1 MKIAISGKG
10 GTGKTTVAALLARA
24 LVSADKRVLAVDADP
39 DANLAM
45 ALGCPDPRPVTPLAQ
60 RRDLVEQR
68 TGADGG
74 GYFKLNPRV
83 DDLPDELAVD
93 IGGVKLLVMGGVH
106 QGGAGC
112 VCPESTLV
120 RSLVTYAML
129 AMDQAL
135 VLDMEAGLEHLGR
148 GTARAVD
155 HLLVVVEPGR
165 RSVETARQVQKLA
178 GDLGLES
185 LWALG
190 NRVRSDE
197 DRAFLQQQLG
207 ELRFL
212 GFLPFD
218 DRILASDRAGR
229 PPWEQAPDLLDVAA
243 GWLARLA
250 ADSPLEDPAQVG

>member
-1 MKIAISGKG
+1 MRPYHVGDSLITVVG
-10 GTGKTTVAALLARA
+10 GRGRIKLQVTDTIEQGGGGCACPANV
-24 LVSADKRVLAVDADP
+24 LVKRVVGEVVARRGEAV
-39 DANLAM
+39 
-45 ALGCPDPRPVTPLAQ
+45 
-60 RRDLVEQR
+60 
-68 TGADGG
+68 
-74 GYFKLNPRV
+74 
-83 DDLPDELAVD
+83 
-93 IGGVKLLVMGGVH
+93 VM
-106 QGGAGC
+106 
-112 VCPESTLV
+112 
-120 RSLVTYAML
+120 
-129 AMDQAL
+129 
-135 VLDMEAGLEHLGR
+135 DMEAGLEHLGR